1 MQYPAFDLVVATV
14 AFLTVGLSIY
24 NRATARA
31 RNLKLPPGPK
41 GLPVLGNIH
50 QLPKA
55 KWNLFLKWKALY
67 GPIFRINILGQNIV
81 VLNTAKAVTDLLER
95 RSRIYSDRPRFVMSG
110 EILSGNVVLAFLTNG
125 SLWRRSRRVMHA
137 TFGPIGADMFRKVQE
152 AEAAHLMID
161 FVNSPT
167 DWHANVQLSVYS
179 MMLRV
184 IYGVNHIGS
193 HDDPLLVFLIAVTSK
208 HLSNAPPGSHISD
221 VLPFL
226 NKFPSWIARWKKWGQ
241 TLHNEANAI
250 IIKIYR
256 DAKKKL
262 DLTPTPSFC
271 KTINE
276 MQKSTNLTEKEAA
289 WLAATAFG
297 AGSDTTGS
305 SLQVFI
311 LAMALYPDVM
321 MKARGIIDSVCSR
334 TRPPTLDDKKYL
346 PYILALIKEVL
357 RWRII
362 DPLTVPHCASEDDSY
377 MGYDIPKGTITLAN
391 VWAISRDPDVYSE
404 PDEFRPE
411 RYLNENTMEEVD
423 YPDCKD
429 GIHTFGHGRRVCPGV
444 ALGNNSLFITVAMFL
459 WALEIDVIETPDR
472 NAFDDEGLIAR
483 PPNFKCGFRYRDE
496 AAAKT
501 LARLAI

>member
-1 MQYPAFDLVVATV
+1 MQYRALDLVVAAAV
-14 AFLTVGLSIY
+14 FLTVGLSIY
-24 NRATARA
+24 RATARA
-31 RNLKLPPGPK
+31 RSLKLPPGPK
-41 GLPVLGNIH
+41 GLPLLGNIH

-55 KWNLFLKWKALY
+55 RWNLFLKWKSVY
-67 GPIFRINILGQNIV
+67 GPIFRVNILGQNIV

-125 SLWRRSRRVMHA
+125 SLWRRSRRVTHA
-137 TFGPIGADMFRKVQE
+137 TFGPIGADMFVKVQE

-167 DWHANVQLSVYS
+167 DWHTNIQRSVYS
-179 MMLRV
+179 LMLRV
-184 IYGVNHIGS
+184 IYGVGHIGS
-193 HDDPLLVFLIAVTSK
+193 PDDPLLVSLVAVTSK
-208 HLSNAPPGSHISD
+208 LLSNAPPGAHFSD
-221 VLPFL
+221 NLPFL
-226 NKFPSWIARWKKWGQ
+226 NKLPPWIARWKKWGQ
-241 TLHNEANAI
+241 TLHEEANVIALQM
-250 IIKIYR
+250 YR
-256 DAKKKL
+256 DTEKKF
-262 DLTPTPSFC
+262 DDPAPSFC

-276 MQKSTNLTEKEAA
+276 MQKSNNLTEKEAA
-289 WLAATAFG
+289 WLAVTAFG
-297 AGSDTTGS
+297 AGSDTTGA

-311 LAMALYPDVM
+311 LAAALYPDVM
-321 MKARGIIDSVCSR
+321 KKARGFIDSVCSR

-346 PYILALIKEVL
+346 PYIVALVKEVL

-377 MGYDIPKGTITLAN
+377 LGYDIPKGTITLSN

-411 RYLNENTMEEVD
+411 RYLDENTMEEIE

-429 GIHTFGHGRRVCPGV
+429 GIHTFGHGRRVCPGA

-472 NAFDDEGLIAR
+472 NAFEDEGLIAR
-483 PPNFKCGFRYRDE
+483 PPNFKCAFRYRDE

-501 LARLAI
+501 LAKVAL